1 MWRTNRTRILI
12 IITSALLLVGAQF
25 AYAKDSTGMTVFNTN
40 LITTDV
46 DATYIEGKVDNA
58 VGQTISVKI
67 GPRSVAEKTMPNT
80 GGEASFRIKIPGKF
94 ISKNIMTVYTV
105 KEKDPETGKTLDR
118 ERVEVNFVDREQQE
132 ITLDKEDYDLTFPG
146 NDREISAEASSG
158 DDLIYSSSNPDV
170 ATVDEDGKITTT
182 GEGDATITVKQIGN
196 GQYDEAEASFNVSV
210 EEIDAYTVTYHS
222 SADKDETVKQVIPNG
237 STESLQE
244 NGFEYDEREFLGW
257 AASDDGLVEY
267 TDAQSVSD
275 LGEPGD
281 NIDLYAVWTGDGIR
295 AAVAWAVKIA
305 NDDSFTYG
313 KKPQTSNLG
322 CYFCGTNQKR
332 KPKGYEKTYVCLTF
346 VHAAYA
352 HGAGDPV
359 MLRECQNA
367 SHVLSVNNDNFS
379 HYSCWQKV
387 GLTKNLTIDDLQ
399 PGDVICWYSSSGY
412 SNGHMAMYIGNN
424 QICDAEGIKDCWGP
438 ASIAVRGNAA
448 GQLRS
453 ATRHSSKSYVMRYV
467 G

>member
-40 LITTDV
+40 LVTTDV

-132 ITLDKEDYDLTFPG
+132 ITLDKEDYELTFPG

-196 GQYDEAEASFNVSV
+196 GQYDEAEASFNV
-210 EEIDAYTVTYHS
+210 
-222 SADKDETVKQVIPNG
+222 
-237 STESLQE
+237 
-244 NGFEYDEREFLGW
+244 
-257 AASDDGLVEY
+257 
-267 TDAQSVSD
+267 
-275 LGEPGD
+275 
-281 NIDLYAVWTGDGIR
+281 
-295 AAVAWAVKIA
+295 
-305 NDDSFTYG
+305 
-313 KKPQTSNLG
+313 
-322 CYFCGTNQKR
+322 
-332 KPKGYEKTYVCLTF
+332 
-346 VHAAYA
+346 
-352 HGAGDPV
+352 
-359 MLRECQNA
+359 
-367 SHVLSVNNDNFS
+367 
-379 HYSCWQKV
+379 
-387 GLTKNLTIDDLQ
+387 
-399 PGDVICWYSSSGY
+399 
-412 SNGHMAMYIGNN
+412 
-424 QICDAEGIKDCWGP
+424 
-438 ASIAVRGNAA
+438 
-448 GQLRS
+448 
-453 ATRHSSKSYVMRYV
+453 
-467 G
+467 